1 MFGNGGGKTHDTA
14 PMEPAIQQ
22 PTPPSN
28 AASVRRRAGPP
39 TTDDSSPGTPGGLTV
54 GILNPLFKGSGRAID
69 LRSLPGFG
77 DESSAPVNSPVPQP
91 AGASGLGPNSSPFNK
106 LQAPRQSN
114 GGSPW
119 AGPPPGLSPITAAA
133 LLNAGSGSSTATGS
147 PYLAAPPPR
156 TSPSGRWNGGGA
168 IMATTAL
175 TSPLATPMGSI
186 PLADTY
192 SPDSSQQLS
201 RYDSAGSHLSSAS
214 GSGGGCAY
222 GRMGTGG
229 SAGPISPERHP
240 PRASGGGALVSP
252 AGAALEPT
260 SSVTTI
266 ATITTKQRS
275 SRLSAAT
282 SSPATAPAAAAAAT
296 AVALAATGPVAAA
309 GAGKNVAFRDTER
322 AAAATAATASPSA
335 PEPALKSVPAPL
347 VMQGTAEGQKPAAA
361 AAADPVK
368 AEKMAAAAAHA
379 AGLSTGKK
387 PKKKYQKAAAA
398 EAAKQADPEAAKR
411 EAEFAAAKAEMKAK
425 RRKRYTNLMCCCCCI
440 LFAGIIATAIAVPIC
455 VIQGC
460 PPKQADT
467 NVVTQEEGLYSLRLL
482 ARMEDIEKKV
492 SDLIPPLLRDYVN
505 VTRLQE
511 SAVEFLDFGDLA
523 VLREVRDS
531 LLAKYK
537 DQLTFLIP
545 DFPMRFEPDLAA
557 AARAGLSQLG
567 AAVTSAAS
575 TSLGGISISSATG
588 SATASNTASLLA
600 SYANG
605 SMSLTA
611 LSSLLSDSAKQ
622 ALQDVAAQISAAA
635 DSVPGA
641 DGAALDG
648 ASLLNAAL
656 SGPAGSLLSTLRQTL
671 TSAASGGTGTSSTD
685 LLAEHASL
693 VSAAAAGA
701 AKDLTGLLG
710 GGGSSNSAGASTAAD
725 SDPNVQWYLKKSE
738 VADAWS
744 LTEGAPDVI
753 VAVVDTGFDIDH
765 PDLKPNLWV
774 NPGEVPGDGI
784 DNDGNGYIDDINGFD
799 FAGSGDACQGDWRA
813 RASPPPPPPSPPPPS
828 PPPPSRPPPARKTAS
843 ASKRVQASVLTAP
856 TARATYATQL
866 RPMCK
871 PDADVRPESGDTGH
885 GTHVA
890 GIVAAVRNSAA
901 AVAGAAP
908 RVKVMVLKVFDASG
922 RVYASHVVAAYA
934 YAQRMGAH
942 IVSCSFGPDTPNLQ
956 PQPYEVAE
964 MAAQE
969 SLYSSAVTPL
979 ESKGVLLVAAA
990 GNELTDLNGLASV
1003 KANYLPCTLP
1013 NSNVMCITGSNPL
1026 DRIITGMAGN
1036 MPVGV
1041 NYGTAVVDMA
1051 APGQDIFNTF
1061 PISLGSYGNK
1071 TGSSMATPLVAG
1083 VAALVAS
1090 VVGAVGPLASSPDF
1104 YQASRVKS
1112 LLLETADKL
1121 PGLPVIGGRRLNAQ
1135 RAVEAAYA
1143 ATGGSYLLTPSSDFY
1158 TANGGAASVLSTG
1171 LSEQYYM
1178 AAAPLGSM
1186 PTSLDTI
1193 AVPAAPFDVSV
1204 RAPVNNTPVT
1214 RLLRYKYT
1222 PSTANTSAPAGGASG
1237 VLLLRLAGLVR
1248 FTASGVWGLQLSGVM
1263 PPASVR
1269 ILIGQRLLNLTSIGA
1284 TASLMVPTAGLY
1296 DFEML
1301 ILAPSDPVE
1310 LRWAPP
1316 TSPGL
1321 YGPPSSDLLV
1331 VPSYSPA
1338 VHPRFAP
1345 NVTFSGTSAAPG
1357 WQVLWDCNTR
1367 DDGTAPAAQLPPA
1380 FLASFSTGLAPFS
1393 GAPYVP
1399 LRNSLLTG
1407 ADLFRVAGSFGAAAT
1422 AATQVTLAG
1431 ASPPPGLAVPDFT
1444 TTAAYGVA
1452 VAQFTPPS
1460 SGQVQFQIACSS
1472 CMLFVQGVLVADAS
1486 QQQPIG
1492 SGSTVGAPAPQT
1504 VQSGCMSLTTAL
1516 KSLGSSSVYTLE
1528 LRFMVGDAS
1537 RGVLGVTWSPCSP
1550 TGSPTGQWGGLAGML
1565 TSAVMWAPPA
1575 AGTGFNR
1582 SSLRCDLWRS
1592 RGAADA
1598 STVPSPRLVPPL
1610 ASFTLPRA
1618 GSRNQNCTLWSSN
1631 PNCTAVALAT
1641 ALDVMPTLVSGS
1653 GNYHVRC
1660 WAFWNGTFKAG
1671 AFSVRSA
1678 TITSSPAAVANV
1690 FLGNQQVF
1698 RSAAPSAPPFV
1709 NFNRQSLAPRVSSFA
1724 PYLQLLAFEYSD
1736 VSPTAVM
1743 GLLDG
1748 TEVFAVKETLL
1759 IDRRMV
1765 VPAIQ
1770 T

>member
-1 MFGNGGGKTHDTA
+1 
-14 PMEPAIQQ
+14 MEPAV
-22 PTPPSN
+22 PSLPPLSN
-28 AASVRRRAGPP
+28 AASVRRRAGSP
-39 TTDDSSPGTPGGLTV
+39 TIDEASPGTPDGLTL

-69 LRSLPGFG
+69 LRTLPGFG
-77 DESSAPVNSPVPQP
+77 NESSAPVNSPVPQP
-91 AGASGLGPNSSPFNK
+91 AAGRISASGIGSNGSPFTPR
-106 LQAPRQSN
+106 QAPRQSN
-114 GGSPW
+114 GGSQL
-119 AGPPPGLSPITAAA
+119 AGPPPGLSPITAPA
-133 LLNAGSGSSTATGS
+133 LSTVGSSNSTATATGS

-156 TSPSGRWNGGGA
+156 RSPSGHCS
-168 IMATTAL
+168 
-175 TSPLATPMGSI
+175 SP
-186 PLADTY
+186 
-192 SPDSSQQLS
+192 
-201 RYDSAGSHLSSAS
+201 
-214 GSGGGCAY
+214 
-222 GRMGTGG
+222 
-229 SAGPISPERHP
+229 
-240 PRASGGGALVSP
+240 
-252 AGAALEPT
+252 
-260 SSVTTI
+260 VTTRR
-266 ATITTKQRS
+266 ARTC
-275 SRLSAAT
+275 
-282 SSPATAPAAAAAAT
+282 PEAAAADT
-296 AVALAATGPVAAA
+296 RTVAWLRA
-309 GAGKNVAFRDTER
+309 GMAD
-322 AAAATAATASPSA
+322 PSA
-335 PEPALKSVPAPL
+335 PTDGRRKVVHGAA
-347 VMQGTAEGQKPAAA
+347 GGRKPAAA
-361 AAADPVK
+361 APTDPVK
-368 AEKMAAAAAHA
+368 AEKVAAAAAQA

-387 PKKKYQKAAAA
+387 AKKQYRKAAEA
-398 EAAKQADPEAAKR
+398 EAAKGADPEAARR
-411 EAEFAAAKAEMKAK
+411 EEEIADAKAVMKEK
-425 RRKRYTNLMCCCCCI
+425 KRKRYTNLMCCCCCI

-460 PPKQADT
+460 PPKKPDT
-467 NVVTQEEGLYSLRLL
+467 NVVTLEEGLYSLRLL
-482 ARMEDIEKKV
+482 ARMEDIEQKV

-511 SAVEFLDFGDLA
+511 SAVEFLDFTDLA

-545 DFPMRFEPDLAA
+545 DFPMRFEPDLAE

-567 AAVTSAAS
+567 AAATAAAS

-611 LSSLLSDSAKQ
+611 LSSLLPDSAKQ
-622 ALQDVAAQISAAA
+622 TLQDLAAQIAAAA
-635 DSVPGA
+635 DLVPGA
-641 DGAALDG
+641 DGTALDG

-656 SGPAGSLLSTLRQTL
+656 SGSTGSLLSTLRQTL
-671 TSAASGGTGTSSTD
+671 TSAAGGNTGTGGND

-710 GGGSSNSAGASTAAD
+710 G
-725 SDPNVQWYLKKSE
+725 
-738 VADAWS
+738 
-744 LTEGAPDVI
+744 GAPDVI

-784 DNDGNGYIDDINGFD
+784 DNDGNDVRAARNAGFIDDING
-799 FAGSGDACQGDWRA
+799 AA
-813 RASPPPPPPSPPPPS
+813 
-828 PPPPSRPPPARKTAS
+828 TA
-843 ASKRVQASVLTAP
+843 KKKVQAAALTSP
-856 TARATYATQL
+856 TVRATYATQL

-871 PDADVRPESGDTGH
+871 PDADVRPESSDTGH

-890 GIVAAVRNSAA
+890 GIVAA
-901 AVAGAAP
+901 
-908 RVKVMVLKVFDASG
+908 VFDASG

-964 MAAQE
+964 MVAQE

-1003 KANYLPCTLP
+1003 KSNYLPCTLP

-1026 DRIITGMAGN
+1026 DRAITGMAGN

-1051 APGQDIFNTF
+1051 APGQDIYNTF

-1090 VVGAVGPLASSPDF
+1090 VVGAVGPLVASPNY
-1104 YQASRVKS
+1104 YQASSVKS

-1143 ATGGSYLLTPSSDFY
+1143 ASGGSYLLTPSSDFY
-1158 TANGGAASVLSTG
+1158 TANGAAASLLSAG
-1171 LSEQYYM
+1171 LAEQYYM
-1178 AAAPLGSM
+1178 AAAPTAANT
-1186 PTSLDTI
+1186 PISLDSI
-1193 AVPAAPFDVSV
+1193 AVPPAPFDVSV

-1214 RLLRYKYT
+1214 RLLSYKYT
-1222 PSTANTSAPAGGASG
+1222 PATANASAPAGGPSG
-1237 VLLLRLAGLVR
+1237 VLLLRLAGLAR
-1248 FTASGVWGLQLSGVM
+1248 FTSSGVWGLQLSGAM
-1263 PPASVR
+1263 APASVR
-1269 ILIGQRLLNLTSIGA
+1269 IMVGQRLLNLTSIGA

-1301 ILAPSDPVE
+1301 VLAPSDPVE
-1310 LRWAPP
+1310 LRWATPAAP
-1316 TSPGL
+1316 GVYGSPA
-1321 YGPPSSDLLV
+1321 SDLLV

-1345 NVTFSGTSAAPG
+1345 NVTFPGAAVAPG
-1357 WQVLWDCNTR
+1357 WQVMWDYTTR
-1367 DDGTAPAAQLPPA
+1367 DDGTSPTAQLSPA
-1380 FLASFSTGLAPFS
+1380 FLTTFSTGLPPFS
-1393 GAPYVP
+1393 GAPYAP
-1399 LRNSLLTG
+1399 LRNSIMAG
-1407 ADLFRVAGSFGAAAT
+1407 ADLFRAAGSFGAAAT
-1422 AATQVTLAG
+1422 AATQASLAG
-1431 ASPPPGLAVPDFT
+1431 PSPPTNLAVPDFASA
-1444 TTAAYGVA
+1444 AAYGVA

-1460 SGQVQFQIACSS
+1460 SAQLQFQVTCSS
-1472 CMLFVQGVLVADAS
+1472 CLLFVQGVLVADAS

-1492 SGSTVGAPAPQT
+1492 SGSTVRAPEPQT
-1504 VQSGCMSLTTAL
+1504 VQSGCMSLTAAL
-1516 KSLGSSSVYTLE
+1516 NSLSTGSVYTLE
-1528 LRFMVGDAS
+1528 LRFAVGDTS

-1550 TGSPTGQWGGLAGML
+1550 GGSPTGQWGGLAGML
-1565 TSAVMWAPPA
+1565 TSSVMWAPPA
-1575 AGTGFNR
+1575 AGTGIIR

-1598 STVPSPRLVPPL
+1598 SVVPSPRLVPPL
-1610 ASFTLPRA
+1610 ASFTLPRV

-1641 ALDVMPTLVSGS
+1641 AQDVLPTLVSGS

-1660 WAFWNGTFKAG
+1660 WAFWNGTFRAG
-1671 AFSVRSA
+1671 TFSVRSA
-1678 TITSSPAAVANV
+1678 SITSSPAAVANV
-1690 FLGNQQVF
+1690 FLGNQQIF
-1698 RSAAPSAPPFV
+1698 RSTAPSAQPYV
-1709 NFNRQSLAPRVSSFA
+1709 NFNRQSLAPRVNAFA

-1736 VSPTAVM
+1736 VSPTSVM

-1765 VPAIQ
+1765 VPA
-1770 T
+1770 TLS